1 MKSMFFFVKILI
13 QRYVL
18 FSLTCCYSDGV
29 GLFILCFEMGLVVDF
44 KSCITEE
51 ICRKKKNLRQNGP
64 TSDSVSLVLIFAPEQ
79 DNIFRL
85 DGIT

>member
-18 FSLTCCYSDGV
+18 SSLTCSYSDGV

-51 ICRKKKNLRQNGP
+51 ICRKKEE
-64 TSDSVSLVLIFAPEQ
+64 FEA
-79 DNIFRL
+79 
-85 DGIT
+85 

>member
-18 FSLTCCYSDGV
+18 FSLTCSYSDGV

-51 ICRKKKNLRQNGP
+51 ICREKEE
-64 TSDSVSLVLIFAPEQ
+64 FEA
-79 DNIFRL
+79 
-85 DGIT
+85 

>member
-44 KSCITEE
+44 KSCILEE
-51 ICRKKKNLRQNGP
+51 IC
-64 TSDSVSLVLIFAPEQ
+64 
-79 DNIFRL
+79 
-85 DGIT
+85 

>member
-1 MKSMFFFVKILI
+1 MKSMFVFVKILI

-18 FSLTCCYSDGV
+18 FSLTCSYSDGV

-51 ICRKKKNLRQNGP
+51 IC
-64 TSDSVSLVLIFAPEQ
+64 
-79 DNIFRL
+79 
-85 DGIT
+85 